1 MKLHYS
7 SILLIFALVLN
18 PGCKGKDGSGKSSG
32 TGNDTTSVS
41 DTGFTGI
48 KQYISG
54 GHVAMETNFK
64 NGVKQGIAKTFYA
77 SGRLRGTFLYE
88 NGLREDSAKWFFEE
102 GQVFRTTP
110 YKRDT
115 VDGIQKQYF
124 RNGKLKAIIGYKKGL
139 RTFEFE
145 EYDNQGKKVA
155 GYPELNVSTRDQYNS
170 KGIYTV
176 YLSMSDKSAK
186 VKYFRGDFGNGL
198 FDSTRCEKIKI
209 INGIGTLDLKKT
221 GTARKGSVEV
231 LASVMTFYGNNYL
244 ITKKIELPY
253 KDLN

>member
-7 SILLIFALVLN
+7 SLLLILALALN
-18 PGCKGKDGSGKSSG
+18 PGCKGKDGSGKSSVSA
-32 TGNDTTSVS
+32 NDTTSVS

-48 KQYISG
+48 KQYMSG
-54 GHVAMETNFK
+54 GHVAMDK
-64 NGVKQGIAKTFYA
+64 NGIKDGLTKTFYA
-77 SGRLRGTFLYE
+77 SGKLRGTLLYE
-88 NGLREDSAKWFFEE
+88 NGLREDSAKWYFEE
-102 GQVFRTTP
+102 GQIFRTTP

-145 EYDNQGKKVA
+145 EYDNLGKKVV
-155 GYPELNVSTRDQYNS
+155 GYPELTVSTQDQYNS
-170 KGIYTV
+170 KGIYSIS
-176 YLSMSDKSAK
+176 LSLSDKSAK

-221 GTARKGSVEV
+221 GTPQKGTVEV
-231 LASVMTFYGNNYL
+231 LASIMTFYGNNYL
-244 ITKKIELPY
+244 VTKKIELPY

>member
-1 MKLHYS
+1 MKLLYS
-7 SILLIFALVLN
+7 SILLILALVLN
-18 PGCKGKDGSGKSSG
+18 PGCKGKNDSGKSSVNG
-32 TGNDTTSVS
+32 SDTTSVS

-48 KQYISG
+48 KQYMSG

-64 NGVKQGIAKTFYA
+64 NGIKQGLTKTFYA
-77 SGRLRGTFLYE
+77 SGKLRGTLFYE
-88 NGLREDSAKWFFEE
+88 NGLREDSAKWYFEE
-102 GQVFRTTP
+102 GQIFRTTP

-145 EYDNQGKKVA
+145 EYDMKGNKVA
-155 GYPELNVSTRDQYNS
+155 KYPELIINAKDEYNS
-170 KGIYTV
+170 KGTYTIS
-176 YLSMSDKSAK
+176 LSLSDKSAK
-186 VKYFRGDFGNGL
+186 VKYYRGDFGNGL

-209 INGIGTLDLKKT
+209 INGIGSLTLKKT
-221 GTARKGSVEV
+221 GTAKTGTVDV
-231 LASVMTFYGNNYL
+231 LAAIMTFYGNNYL
-244 ITKKIELPY
+244 VSKKIELPY

>member
-7 SILLIFALVLN
+7 SLLLILALVLN
-18 PGCKGKDGSGKSSG
+18 PGCKGKDGSGKTSG

-48 KQYISG
+48 KQYMSG
-54 GHVAMETNFK
+54 GHVAMETNFR
-64 NGVKQGIAKTFYA
+64 NGVKHGITKTFYA
-77 SGRLRGTFLYE
+77 SGRLRGTLLYE
-88 NGLREDSAKWFFEE
+88 NGLREDSAKWYFEE
-102 GQVFRTTP
+102 GQIFRTTP
-110 YKRDT
+110 YKSDT

-145 EYDNQGKKVA
+145 EYDNQGKKVV
-155 GYPELNVSTRDQYNS
+155 GYPELIVSTKDQYNAN
-170 KGIYTV
+170 GIYSIS
-176 YLSMSDKSAK
+176 LSLSDKSAK

-209 INGIGTLDLKKT
+209 INGAGTLDLKKT
-221 GTARKGSVEV
+221 GTSQKGTVEV
-231 LASVMTFYGNNYL
+231 LASILTFYGNNYL
-244 ITKKIELPY
+244 LTKKIELPY